1 MSQGAPIQAQIYE
14 RRALVSSFAW
24 RLPGSDGR
32 GRHPVN
38 EVARETG
45 FLDRER
51 MRRAFLRK
59 YGVPPE
65 ALRKNARR
73 EAVKVD

>member
-1 MSQGAPIQAQIYE
+1 MME
-14 RRALVSSFAW
+14 EE
-24 RLPGSDGR
+24 
-32 GRHPVN
+32 RHPVN
-38 EVARETG
+38 MVARETG

-73 EAVKVD
+73 EAVKID

>member
-1 MSQGAPIQAQIYE
+1 MME
-14 RRALVSSFAW
+14 EE
-24 RLPGSDGR
+24 
-32 GRHPVN
+32 RHPVN
-38 EVARETG
+38 VVARETG

-51 MRRAFLRK
+51 MCRAFLRK

-73 EAVKVD
+73 EAVKID